1 MPSTVL
7 STRIRKANRSEL
19 NREGDYVLYWMTAF
33 RRTGYNYSLQRA
45 VEWCRELKRP
55 LVILE
60 ALRCGYPWA
69 SDRLHRFIIEGMVD
83 NASHLKGKGILYYPY
98 LEPQQGRGKGLLKAL
113 SEKACIIVT
122 DDFPCFFIPK
132 MIKAGSDKIR
142 VPLEAVDSNGILPMD
157 AGKNEF
163 KTAYSFRRFLQKVL
177 PSYLHDKPLENP
189 IDEMPHLT
197 LPPLPKMIL
206 TRWPPLSRKE
216 LQSFLR
222 DLSLFPLDHAV
233 DNAFYKGGRIEGLR
247 KMNDFLDKDLPL
259 YPERR
264 NEPEIEGTSG
274 LSPYLHFGHISPH
287 EVLKGIFE
295 RESWFFDRLAPK
307 ASGKRSGWWGMS
319 KAAEVFLDELITWR
333 ELGINMCH
341 LRGDYDRYES
351 LPKWALE
358 TLYNHEM
365 DERKYIYS
373 LKQFE
378 SGSTHDS
385 LWNAAQMQLVREGR
399 IHNYLRMLWGK
410 KILEWSP
417 SPRKALKIMVDLN
430 NKYAVD
436 GRDPNAYSG
445 IFWILGRYDRA
456 WGPERPIFGKVRYMS
471 SENTARKVGV
481 KRYIEWYAP

>member
-1 MPSTVL
+1 MSSTVPPR
-7 STRIRKANRSEL
+7 RIRKASRSEL
-19 NREGDYVLYWMTAF
+19 NREGDYVLYWMIAF

-60 ALRCGYPWA
+60 ALRCGYSWA

-83 NASHLKGKGILYYPY
+83 NATHLKGKGILYYPY
-98 LEPQQGRGKGLLKAL
+98 LEPQQGRGKGLAKAL

-122 DDFPCFFIPK
+122 DDFPCFFMPK
-132 MIKAGSDKIR
+132 MIKAASKKIR
-142 VPLEAVDSNGILPMD
+142 IPLEVVDSNGILPMD

-163 KTAYSFRRFLQKVL
+163 RTAYSFRRFLQKVL
-177 PSYLHDKPLENP
+177 PSHLHDKPLENP
-189 IDEMPHLT
+189 IDEMPDLI
-197 LPPLPKMIL
+197 PPVLPKKML
-206 TRWPPLSRKE
+206 ARWPALSRKG

-222 DLSLFPLDHAV
+222 DLSIFPIDHTV
-233 DNAFYKGGRIEGLR
+233 GDAFFKGGRTEGLKR
-247 KMNDFLDKDLPL
+247 MNDFLDKGLPL

-264 NEPEIEGTSG
+264 NEPEIEGTSW
-274 LSPYLHFGHISPH
+274 LSPYLHFGHISAH

-319 KAAEVFLDELITWR
+319 KAAEAFLDELITWR

-358 TLYNHEM
+358 TLYDHEM

-378 SGSTHDS
+378 SGGTHDP
-385 LWNAAQMQLVREGR
+385 LWNAAQMQLAREGR

-417 SPRKALKIMVDLN
+417 SPRKALEIMVELN

-436 GRDPNAYSG
+436 GRDPNSYSG
-445 IFWILGRYDRA
+445 IFWTLGRYDRA
-456 WGPERPIFGKVRYMS
+456 WGPERPVFGKVRYMS

-481 KRYIEWYAP
+481 KRYIKWYAP